1 MHKQLQAIITVLS
14 LINPA
19 ICAAMFA
26 RAVAGQSLHLVAFLG
41 CPDHSVRPCCH
52 VLHDARTGARDW
64 EGKGAEDILRTDAA
78 AGILNENE
86 SKEKV
91 CLTSR

>member
-26 RAVAGQSLHLVAFLG
+26 RAVARKSLALLSRKEIA
-41 CPDHSVRPCCH
+41 
-52 VLHDARTGARDW
+52 
-64 EGKGAEDILRTDAA
+64 
-78 AGILNENE
+78 
-86 SKEKV
+86 SK
-91 CLTSR
+91 

>member
-26 RAVAGQSLHLVAFLG
+26 RAVAVQSQ
-41 CPDHSVRPCCH
+41 P
-52 VLHDARTGARDW
+52 VL
-64 EGKGAEDILRTDAA
+64 
-78 AGILNENE
+78 
-86 SKEKV
+86 
-91 CLTSR
+91 SRKDVI

>member
-26 RAVAGQSLHLVAFLG
+26 RADEKLTAFPEVELALVLAASIIKEDVEPIG
-41 CPDHSVRPCCH
+41 CV
-52 VLHDARTGARDW
+52 
-64 EGKGAEDILRTDAA
+64 
-78 AGILNENE
+78 
-86 SKEKV
+86 
-91 CLTSR
+91 